1 LDEDSVS
8 KNDPPKNVPD
18 PGSTIPGDFTIDQ
31 VLKGFEFSEDRIERA
46 RTALN
51 SPYDRGRR
59 WDSTLGR
66 WVVDSAVS
74 EVPDPSAT
82 IPGNVRIP
90 KEIRDM
96 HSRSPLER
104 EPAVFG
110 FDEKADNRGGG
121 FRRDIQLG
129 LFLGAGTAIMLGLVW
144 FVLF

>member
-1 LDEDSVS
+1 MS

-31 VLKGFEFSEDRIERA
+31 VLRGFEFSEDRIERA

-59 WDSTLGR
+59 WDAALGR

-82 IPGNVRIP
+82 IPGNVSIP
-90 KEIRDM
+90 KEIREM

-110 FDEKADNRGGG
+110 FDEHNSSHSSG

-129 LFLGAGTAIMLGLVW
+129 LALGASTAILLGAVW
-144 FVLF
+144 LLLF

>member
-1 LDEDSVS
+1 MS
-8 KNDPPKNVPD
+8 KNEPPKNVPD

-46 RTALN
+46 RDALS

-66 WVVDSAVS
+66 WVLNSVVS

-82 IPGNVRIP
+82 IPGNVSIP

-96 HSRSPLER
+96 HSLSPLER
-104 EPAVFG
+104 EPATFG
-110 FDEKADNRGGG
+110 FDDHDDLSRGD
-121 FRRDIQLG
+121 FRGDIRLG
-129 LFLGAGTAIMLGLVW
+129 LLLGAGTAVMLGLVW